1 LIDPEKRTIYN
12 TTLPSH
18 FPTPQF
24 GQQTQSRPQTSPRSR
39 PQANGTRPGYH
50 TRTFYMSSRP
60 GPQRETSSNMPPGWE
75 NPRPDYVTTP
85 PTPTYPSGTWFQYG
99 NHTPGGP
106 IPGYNS
112 NSGLLFGHGPTP
124 MRVNVTTAPVFAQS
138 NNSQA
143 GSMPSTARGSSTS
156 QTNGASRAESSG
168 TRGSVPPGSG
178 RNFCTASI
186 FIARPRPARDTA
198 EVPRPHDSGAP
209 PPAGGTSWDEGTLP
223 S

>member
-1 LIDPEKRTIYN
+1 
-12 TTLPSH
+12 
-18 FPTPQF
+18 
-24 GQQTQSRPQTSPRSR
+24 
-39 PQANGTRPGYH
+39 
-50 TRTFYMSSRP
+50 M
-60 GPQRETSSNMPPGWE
+60 E
-75 NPRPDYVTTP
+75 NPRPDYMTTP
-85 PTPTYPSGTWFQYG
+85 PTPTYPSGTWFQYE

-112 NSGLLFGHGPTP
+112 NSGLLFGHGPPP
-124 MRVNVTTAPVFAQS
+124 MRVNVTTAPVYAQS